1 MPGAGGCRVTC
12 AWQRWVEQEVERAV
26 LAVPRYLRVAA
37 MSTEKVSPVVSSS
50 KDSM

>member
-1 MPGAGGCRVTC
+1 MPGAGGCRVVC
-12 AWQRWVEQEVERAV
+12 GWRRRVEQEVERAV